1 MFKSINCM
9 KYRQIISFVSLAL
22 LGLVAMAQGKV
33 DTRVHIFDSNVR
45 SLKVSL
51 AGNMYIPP
59 ILMMG
64 NDDHLIVNFDYLD
77 YDVHYLRYSV
87 THCNADW
94 QPSQLLESEYVT
106 GFNYADIDDY
116 AQSEATYVH
125 YYNYQFMLPNADM
138 EFLVS
143 GNYMLTV
150 YEQDDP
156 DKILFQT
163 RFSVC
168 EGTVSVFPEV
178 SSRTDIDYN
187 NRYQQ
192 VSFDVRYKPN
202 QIRDPYSEFICEV
215 IQNSRQDN
223 AVVVKRPMMV
233 GVDYVTYDHNRDLI
247 FPAGNEFRR
256 FETVNAHTMNMGVQS
271 IRYYDPMYHAILRV
285 DEPRNESQYLYDKT
299 QFGRFTIRNAEA
311 YGENMLQADYMI
323 THFTLNTLGKLNGGN
338 VWLYGEFNEGYP
350 ESQTMMKYDASSGC
364 YTADLLLKQG
374 AYNYQY
380 LWVPDGTSVG
390 QTARIEGDH
399 YETVNEYLVKVYDR
413 PMGARY
419 DHFVGY
425 GVTYS
430 GR

>member
-1 MFKSINCM
+1 M
-9 KYRQIISFVSLAL
+9 KYRHFISFICLAL
-22 LGLVAMAQGKV
+22 MSMATSAQGRV

-45 SLKVSL
+45 SLKVCL
-51 AGNMYIPP
+51 ANNMYVPP
-59 ILMMG
+59 VLMMG
-64 NDDHLIVNFDYLD
+64 GDDRLIVNFDYLD

-94 QPSQLLESEYVT
+94 QPSQLVESEYVS

-116 AQSEATYVH
+116 EQSEATYVH

-138 EFLVS
+138 DFLVS
-143 GNYMLTV
+143 GNYLLMV

-168 EGTVSVFPEV
+168 EGAVSVFPQV
-178 SSRTDIDYN
+178 TSRTEVEYN
-187 NRYQQ
+187 NRFQQ
-192 VSFDVRYKPN
+192 VSFEVRYKPN
-202 QIRDPYSEFICEV
+202 QIKDPYSELTCV
-215 IQNSRQDN
+215 VTQNSRQDN
-223 AVVVKRPMMV
+223 EVIVKRPMMV
-233 GVDYVTYDHNRDLI
+233 GVDHVTYDHNRDLI

-256 FETVNAHTMNMGVQS
+256 FETVNAHNINMGVQS
-271 IRYYDPMYHAILRV
+271 IRYYDPMYHAVLMA
-285 DEPRNESQYLYDKT
+285 DEPRAELQYLYDQT

-311 YGENMLQADYMI
+311 YGENALEADYMI
-323 THFTLNTLGKLNGGN
+323 THFTLDTNGKLNGGN

-350 ESQTMMKYDASSGC
+350 ASQAMMKYDAASGC

-374 AYNYQY
+374 AYNYLY

-390 QTARIEGDH
+390 QTSRIEGDH

-413 PMGARY
+413 PMGERY
-419 DHFVGY
+419 DRLVGY
-425 GVTYS
+425 GVAHS
-430 GR
+430 GK

>member
-1 MFKSINCM
+1 MMNRSK
-9 KYRQIISFVSLAL
+9 LTAL
-22 LGLVAMAQGKV
+22 LLCCLLSQVAMAQDRV
-33 DTRVHIFDSNVR
+33 DTRVHIFDNNVR
-45 SLKVSL
+45 SLKVCL
-51 AGNMYIPP
+51 ASNMYVPP
-59 ILMMG
+59 VLMM
-64 NDDHLIVNFDYLD
+64 NSDDRLIVNFDYLD

-94 QPSQLLESEYVT
+94 RPSQLVESEYVS

-143 GNYMLTV
+143 GNYLLSV

-163 RFSVC
+163 RFSLC
-168 EGTVSVFPEV
+168 EGRVSVFPQV
-178 SSRTDIDYN
+178 TSRTDVEYN

-202 QIRDPYSEFICEV
+202 QIKDPYSEFTCV
-215 IQNSRQDN
+215 VSQNSREDN
-223 AVVVKRPMMV
+223 AVTVNRPTMV
-233 GVDYVTYDHNRDLI
+233 GVDHVTYEHNRDLI

-256 FETVNAHTMNMGVQS
+256 FETVNAHNLNMGVQS
-271 IRYYDPMYHAILRV
+271 IRYYEPMYHATLMV
-285 DEPRNESQYLYDKT
+285 DEPRNETQYLYDQT
-299 QFGRFTIRNAEA
+299 QYGRFTIRNAEA
-311 YGENMLQADYMI
+311 YDENALEADYMI

-338 VWLYGEFNEGYP
+338 VWLYGEFLNGYP
-350 ESQTMMKYDASSGC
+350 AAQSMMKYDASSGC

-374 AYNYQY
+374 AYNYLY
-380 LWVPDGTSVG
+380 LWVPDGTTVG
-390 QTARIEGDH
+390 QTSRIEGDH

-413 PMGARY
+413 PMGERY

-425 GVTYS
+425 GVAYS
-430 GR
+430 GL

>member
-59 ILMMG
+59 ILMMS

-350 ESQTMMKYDASSGC
+350 ESQTIMKYDASSGC

-374 AYNYQY
+374 AYNYLY

-413 PMGARY
+413 PMGTRY